1 MYIFDANI
9 FINYLRKGEKT
20 LNKVEYFINKLVLK
34 EIKVLIPDLCFYEV
48 IYNLKKKEIINE
60 EYIKVIDTILS
71 LDNLIIYKMDSKEYK
86 SILKKSVEFNTSTYD
101 WAYLYLH
108 DLFPEQK
115 IITLDKR
122 FFNCIKDNKNIIYL
136 WI

>member
-9 FINYLRKGEKT
+9 FINYLRKEEKT
-20 LNKVEYFINKLVLK
+20 LLKVDDFIQKLVLW

-48 IYNLKKKEIINE
+48 IYNLKKKELIND
-60 EYIKVIDTILS
+60 EYIKVIDSILL
-71 LDNLIIYKMDSKEYK
+71 LDNLIIYKVDAKEYK
-86 SILKKSVEFNTSTYD
+86 NILKLSVEYNTSTYD

-122 FFNCIKDNKNIIYL
+122 FYNSITDNKNIIYL
-136 WI
+136 GK